1 MATWREEFE
10 RLSNIE
16 IRELEKWKAGENN
29 ANAVINA
36 GEATKAFLIRWEAAG
51 QPSHNEEMP
60 G

>member
-16 IRELEKWKAGENN
+16 QRELEKWKAGMNN
-29 ANAVINA
+29 SNGVINA
-36 GEATKAFLIRWEAAG
+36 GEATKAFLIQWQAAG
-51 QPSHNEEMP
+51 NPARDQEMP